1 MKREEGCA
9 FSQVCLSLFSTHPV
23 KLADLFSQRFIH
35 HYFPP
40 RPQQLL
46 FSQVYQPLYFSP
58 TLSSWQTFSVK
69 FINHYIS
76 HPPLSS
82 LQTFSV
88 KFINH
93 NISHPPCRVCR
104 PHCYFSVKFI
114 NQYFPPTLSGSQTS
128 LTSFRCFFNFFINHH
143 FPRTLSLCQVRRGQ
157 QRDLRV
163 ARDLSLLRFPYV

>member
-1 MKREEGCA
+1 MGQHPYL
-9 FSQVCLSLFSTHPV
+9 FSQVCLSLFSTRTSATTFQSSLSTIIFLSHPPCQV
-23 KLADLFSQRFIH
+23 G
-35 HYFPP
+35 
-40 RPQQLL
+40 RPFQSSL
-46 FSQVYQPLYFSP
+46 S
-58 TLSSWQTFSVK
+58 TLS
-69 FINHYIS
+69 S

-128 LTSFRCFFNFFINHH
+128 LPPFRCFNFFFINHH
-143 FPRTLSLCQVRRGQ
+143 FPRTLSLCHVRRGQ

-163 ARDLSLLRFPYV
+163 AGDLSLLWFPYV